1 MREELAI
8 FCSSFELCFEQSGSS
23 GMGKSGNVDNAGA
36 RYASAAVHAAIFYGG
51 IMSNITWLSE
61 FFMFWQVKP

>member
-23 GMGKSGNVDNAGA
+23 GMGSSGNVDNAGA
-36 RYASAAVHAAIFYGG
+36 RYASAAVHAALV

>member
-36 RYASAAVHAAIFYGG
+36 RYASAAVHAARRY
-51 IMSNITWLSE
+51 NE
-61 FFMFWQVKP
+61 